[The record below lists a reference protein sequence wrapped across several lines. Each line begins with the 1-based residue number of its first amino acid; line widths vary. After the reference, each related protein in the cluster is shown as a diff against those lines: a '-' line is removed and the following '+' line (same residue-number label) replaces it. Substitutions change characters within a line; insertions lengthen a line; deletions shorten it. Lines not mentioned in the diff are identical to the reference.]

1 MKKKVLALIFSVVV
15 LSSTLTGCSLPNLA
29 ETEKS
34 YNTEDENIKSMFIEV
49 ERLGT
54 WIIVYDKETKVMYAV
69 SDDSYNYGNFTLL
82 VDENGNPKLW
92 DGE

>member
-1 MKKKVLALIFSVVV
+1 MKKKLVALIFSGLI
-15 LSSTLTGCSLPNLA
+15 LSSALTGCDHA
-29 ETEKS
+29 ETEKA
-34 YNTEDENIKSMFIEV
+34 YNPEDENIKSMFVEV
-49 ERLGT
+49 EEGES

-69 SDDSYNYGNFTLL
+69 SESGYNYGNFTLL